1 MPDDAFRQKRPKAGL
16 ITKAEVRAVSLYH
29 MRIGRDSV
37 IWDVGAGTGSVAI
50 ESATIAHDGTTYA
63 IERDE
68 ESLGLIRCNVEKL
81 GPSNV
86 EIVSGEA
93 PEILSGLPDPD
104 CVFVGGSGG
113 RLPDILDCVA
123 SRLKTSGSIV
133 VNLAAIE
140 RATEALSHLKSL
152 DLQSEIILIS
162 AARGREMPDGA
173 TRLDALNP
181 VFIVIGHKGVV
192 A

>member
-1 MPDDAFRQKRPKAGL
+1 MPDDAFAQKRPKTGL

-50 ESATIAHDGTTYA
+50 ESATIAHDGVAYA
-63 IERDE
+63 IERDD
-68 ESLGLIRCNVEKL
+68 ESLNLIRSNVDTL
-81 GPSNV
+81 GPGNV
-86 EIVSGEA
+86 KVVSGEA
-93 PEILSGLPDPD
+93 PDILSGLPDPD

-113 RLPDILDCVA
+113 RLLDILDCA
-123 SRLKTSGSIV
+123 THRLKTPGRIV

-140 RATEALSHLKSL
+140 RATESLGHLKSL
-152 DLQSEIILIS
+152 DMQAEIILIS
-162 AARGREMPDGA
+162 ASRGREMPDGS
-173 TRLDALNP
+173 TRLQALNP
-181 VFIVIGHKGVV
+181 VFIVIGHKGGV